1 MNQFAGRWYDL
12 QNKEMLTEEQSLKNG
27 AAVLVPYLDSLF
39 VPTYARAGEK
49 KKIFYGLYPDNTDEE
64 CPSRLKIT
72 SSDPSVVQVDDQR
85 YFMPLRTGTA
95 TITGTDLI
103 GRSLSRKIE
112 VIKNKAE
119 IRKNNITWYIPEEI
133 GLGYEITSRRAGPDG
148 VAIISSFTH
157 EPKVIK
163 F

>member
-1 MNQFAGRWYDL
+1 M
-12 QNKEMLTEEQSLKNG
+12 
-27 AAVLVPYLDSLF
+27 P
-39 VPTYARAGEK
+39 AGERRRFF
-49 KKIFYGLYPDNTDEE
+49 IAFYPDNTDEE

-72 SSDPSVVQVDDQR
+72 SSDPSVVQVDDQG

-95 TITGTDLI
+95 TITGTDLT

-133 GLGYEITSRRAGPDG
+133 GLGYEITSRRAGPEG
-148 VAIISSFTH
+148 ISIARISGLS
-157 EPKVIK
+157 EDSVGK
-163 F
+163 FIRYDTQWGTEDT